1 MIYGTFPTTWY
12 WTHFIKTE
20 ENEIFVLH
28 FFLVLGLLT
37 SLKADKMSNYL
48 VI

>member
-1 MIYGTFPTTWY
+1 MAHSQPHGTG
-12 WTHFIKTE
+12 HILIKTE